1 MTNSV
6 ARIKEDYSMINAKDA
21 RDYVQKQASEVTKRK
36 LQTIEKIV
44 LDAVEDGR
52 TYCFIGIEITQ
63 GVAETLKSLGY
74 RVEQTDE
81 RLYKISW

>member
-1 MTNSV
+1 
-6 ARIKEDYSMINAKDA
+6 MINAKDA

-44 LDAVEDGR
+44 LNAVEDGR
-52 TYCFIGIEITQ
+52 TYCFIGMEITQ
-63 GVAETLKSLGY
+63 GVADTLKSLGY
-74 RVEQTDE
+74 RIEQTDE